1 MKSGFFKRNYQDCW
15 SYMKESKKYFAAIA
29 ILFVA
34 AVLLGFFEPIFFI
47 EAIRNLLKNLVDE
60 TKGMNFPQ
68 IFIFIFQNNLKTSF
82 LGILLGFFLGAIPL
96 FYAVTNGYIIGFVAA
111 ITAQVLGGSVL
122 LRLLPH
128 GVFELPA
135 LVIALG
141 MGLRLGTFFFTAR
154 NKWKG
159 LLAYLATGVI
169 ALMIFLFALVFL
181 SFLGSFFQVS
191 ASQESLTKTPVFS
204 AITVLL
210 FTVYFFISLVI
221 GMSILEPKDK
231 NRVKENLKQ
240 NFAYSLKIFLFIIL
254 PLLLI
259 AAFIEAGLIAFF
271 E

>member
-1 MKSGFFKRNYQDCW
+1 MKSGFLKRNYQDCW
-15 SYMKESKKYFAAIA
+15 EYMKDSRKYLAAVA

-34 AVLLGFFEPIFFI
+34 AVLLGFFAPIFFVDT
-47 EAIRNLLKNLVDE
+47 IRNLLKNLVDE
-60 TKGMNFPQ
+60 TKDMNFPQ

-82 LGILLGFFLGAIPL
+82 LGILLGFFLGVIPL

-128 GVFELPA
+128 GIFELPA

-141 MGLRLGTFFFTAR
+141 VGLRLGTFFFTAR
-154 NKWKG
+154 NKGRG
-159 LLAYLATGVI
+159 LLAYFTTGVI
-169 ALMIFLFALVFL
+169 ALIIFLFALVIL
-181 SFLGSFFQVS
+181 SLLGPIFQSTVGPESFM
-191 ASQESLTKTPVFS
+191 KTPAFS
-204 AITVLL
+204 AIAVLL
-210 FTVYFFISLVI
+210 FAVSFFVSLFI
-221 GMSILEPKDK
+221 GLSILEPKDK
-231 NRVKENLKQ
+231 NKVKENLKK

-271 E
+271 